1 VVDRELIKP
10 QFEVGRGAGWVAAAS
25 CGDHP
30 AKHAQAVDTVNNTAT
45 ELGLYVAG
53 VIESTI
59 PGREGNVEF
68 LAHYQRV

>member
-1 VVDRELIKP
+1 VTLIKP
-10 QFEVGRGAGWVAAAS
+10 QFEVGRGEVGGGGIVR
-25 CGDHP
+25 DP

-53 VIESTI
+53 VIESPI
-59 PGREGNVEF
+59 QGAEGNVEF